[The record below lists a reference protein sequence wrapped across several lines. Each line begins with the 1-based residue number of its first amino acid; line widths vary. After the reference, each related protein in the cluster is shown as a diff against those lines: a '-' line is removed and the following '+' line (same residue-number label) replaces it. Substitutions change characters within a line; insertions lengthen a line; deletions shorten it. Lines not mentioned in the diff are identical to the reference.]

1 MREFIEDA
9 AAARRDRF
17 GELASFASRRDA
29 MQIVAIRD
37 RPATGDWPF
46 RRPTTD
52 PSVLAESTGRV
63 VPVAAAAQGHSAAM
77 RQRRGRVDIHLLSIG
92 HGTLDAA
99 AFNTHLR
106 AADVKSA
113 ADVRRFPG
121 SRTNPQFGAD
131 ALAASL
137 SAAGI
142 EYRTMP
148 ELGGRR
154 SATPGSPN
162 TALRN
167 ASFRGYADFMQTPEF
182 DLALTDL
189 LMLAHDRPT
198 AMFCAETLWWRC
210 HRRLIADAIVLLH
223 GGSVTHLVGAMKAAH
238 VLTPGVRRDG
248 TRLVYDNGVHQLG

>member
-1 MREFIEDA
+1 
-9 AAARRDRF
+9 
-17 GELASFASRRDA
+17 

-189 LMLAHDRPT
+189 LMRRNAVVAMSPALDR
-198 AMFCAETLWWRC
+198 
-210 HRRLIADAIVLLH
+210 
-223 GGSVTHLVGAMKAAH
+223 
-238 VLTPGVRRDG
+238 RRDRAAPRRIG
-248 TRLVYDNGVHQLG
+248 HASRRRDESRSCAHARRAPRRNAASVRQRRTPTRVTAVPAGLYRRSELAGSALPPSDERSAC

>member
-1 MREFIEDA
+1 MFSLATVFFAAVFLTAGFSTAAFLAEVFGATAIADPCYVGDA
-9 AAARRDRF
+9 ACAVGGSAPT
-17 GELASFASRRDA
+17 ASFRTS
-29 MQIVAIRD
+29 
-37 RPATGDWPF
+37 
-46 RRPTTD
+46 
-52 PSVLAESTGRV
+52 
-63 VPVAAAAQGHSAAM
+63 AAQGRSEVL
-77 RQRRGRVDIHLLSIG
+77 RRRRYLVDLHLLSIG

-99 AFNTHLR
+99 TFNTHLR
-106 AADVKSA
+106 AAGVTSA

-121 SRTNPQFGAD
+121 SRTNPQFGD
-131 ALAASL
+131 EPLAASL
-137 SAAGI
+137 RAAGI
-142 EYRTMP
+142 EYRGMP

-154 SATPGSPN
+154 TTTPESPN

-182 DLALTDL
+182 TTALTDL

-210 HRRLIADAIVLLH
+210 HRRLIADAVVLLH

-248 TRLVYDNGVHQLG
+248 TRLVYDNGV